1 MMKPSSTFKFP
12 RQYKTLLSTI
22 VDPHQR
28 GLYKKA
34 LVEAVLYA
42 QHQERTP
49 SKPRG
54 SASDE

>member
-1 MMKPSSTFKFP
+1 MKPNSTFKFP

-28 GLYKKA
+28 GVYKKA
-34 LVEAVLYA
+34 LVEAILYA
-42 QHQERTP
+42 QQQERTT

-54 SASDE
+54 AGGDE

>member
-1 MMKPSSTFKFP
+1 MKPNANFKFP

-28 GLYKKA
+28 GVYKKA
-34 LVEAVLYA
+34 LIEAVLYA
-42 QHQERTP
+42 QQQERTP

-54 SASDE
+54 AGSDE